1 MNNPASAQNVTLLE
15 LAVLAAALALAVVLY
30 FLWVRVLRTF
40 RRPGKESVVSLISR
54 ISAPLI
60 FLLVA
65 SGLRLDVLTSA
76 LRLSPRFSVFV
87 NAAIIFL
94 VVLLVIR
101 LIDGALLY
109 RYEKKRLSF
118 PLPGVL
124 HGFIL
129 ILLYLIVLF
138 AVLKG
143 GLGVNITPFLAT
155 SAIFTAILGLAF
167 QGVLSNLLAGI
178 SLNLTRSFSRGDWVK
193 IGSHEGVIL
202 DTNWRETLMLDRY
215 TNVVVIP
222 NNTVASEMIVN
233 FSRPDHKT
241 ALTIP
246 LKVSAGAPPAAVL
259 DALRQAARE
268 VPEVIT
274 VRAPEAYIISYDDLG
289 ISYVVKF
296 WVTDFARKH
305 PITGDVARHIWYKFK
320 RENIGVPIFFGEG
333 IKHMVEAVAAGRGV
347 ESEDGDKE
355 RDFADLLHSSLL
367 RYQEGEKAG
376 QLLVPEDEVR
386 RLGDSVRRQ
395 RYTGGEVLFRQGDKG
410 ESCYLVANGSVKG
423 QIIYE
428 EKGKRHVSE
437 FRVEAGGIFG
447 EMSLFTGM
455 PRTATGIIEAEAELL
470 EITAEDFA
478 LLMSRNPQLAE
489 VIAELVSARNQK
501 NADFLRKIKELSEQD
516 IEAGTNP
523 RSILERL
530 KKLVSRFRRSE

>member
-1 MNNPASAQNVTLLE
+1 MNNPVSAQNSLLLE
-15 LAVLAAALALAVVLY
+15 LAVLAVALALALALR
-30 FLWVRVLRTF
+30 FLWVKGLKALR
-40 RRPGKESVVSLISR
+40 RSGKEALVSFISR
-54 ISAPLI
+54 ISSPLL

-65 SGLRLDVLTSA
+65 LGLRLDVLTDT
-76 LRLSPRFSVFV
+76 LKLSSRFSIYV
-87 NAAIIFL
+87 NAAIVFFA
-94 VVLLVIR
+94 VLFVIR

-109 RYEKKRLSF
+109 RYEKKRVPF

-124 HGFIL
+124 NGFIL

-138 AVLKG
+138 AVLRG
-143 GLGVNITPFLAT
+143 SLGVNITPFLAT

-193 IGSHEGVIL
+193 IGAHEGVIL
-202 DTNWRETLMLDRY
+202 DTNWRETLILDRY

-246 LKVSAGAPPAAVL
+246 LKVSSGAPPAVVL

-274 VRAPEAYIISYDDLG
+274 VRAPEAYIVSYDNLG

-296 WVTDFARKH
+296 WVTDFARRH

-320 RENIGVPIFFGEG
+320 RENIGVPVFFDEG
-333 IKHMVEAVAAGRGV
+333 IRDVVEAVGAGRGV
-347 ESEDGDKE
+347 EAEAGEKE
-355 RDFADLLHSSLL
+355 RNFADLLPSSLL
-367 RYQEGEKAG
+367 RYQEGDKAG

-386 RLGDSVRRQ
+386 RLAASVRRQ
-395 RYTGGEVLFRQGDKG
+395 KYTGGEVLFRQGEKG
-410 ESCYLVANGSVKG
+410 ESCYIVALGSVKG

-428 EKGKRHVSE
+428 EKGKRHISE
-437 FRVEAGGIFG
+437 FQIEAGGIFG

-455 PRTATGIIEAEAELL
+455 PRTATGIIESEAELL

-478 LLMSRNPQLAE
+478 QLLSRNPQLAE
-489 VIAELVSARNQK
+489 VLAEVVSLRNQK
-501 NADFLRKIKELSEQD
+501 NAEFLRKIKELSAAE
-516 IEAGTNP
+516 IENSCN
-523 RSILERL
+523 RHSVLERL
-530 KKLVSRFRRSE
+530 KRLISHFKR